1 MELLI
6 YKYMLTTSLITAF
19 IIIGITKATE
29 EGYILEPLKLWAE
42 QEAEKSELVR
52 FILTPVVLCS
62 YCMSSVWTIIVQLQ
76 IGYISFIS
84 LCGSIFLTLGM
95 VVLIKSIVDKHDN

>member
-6 YKYMLTTSLITAF
+6 FKYMLTTSLITAF

-29 EGYILEPLKLWAE
+29 EGYILEPFKLWAE
-42 QEAEKSELVR
+42 QEAEKSDLIR

-76 IGYISFIS
+76 IGYTSFIS

-95 VVLIKSIVDKHDN
+95 VVLIKSITDKHDN